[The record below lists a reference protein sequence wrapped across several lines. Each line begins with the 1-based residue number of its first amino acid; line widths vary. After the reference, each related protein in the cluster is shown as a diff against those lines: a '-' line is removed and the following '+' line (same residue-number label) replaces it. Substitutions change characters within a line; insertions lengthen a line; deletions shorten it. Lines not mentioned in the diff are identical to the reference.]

1 MREPCREHPEE
12 EVSYFCFDCNVP
24 PVCPECV
31 IHGEHRG
38 HNVQLLKKAA
48 PLIVKTIEEVQ
59 MQVRGK
65 VDEIEHQDQRI
76 QSRKR
81 EVIEQSQTAKQYMAN
96 AFEELRQRIDAR
108 ERELMQ
114 KCDDETT
121 EHMAELEQTQ
131 RILKGKQSALLSA
144 VDELDSKIKQNDD
157 VAVAVFYADNLEMIK
172 RTCLVESDLPQFRDI
187 PQRVNLSA
195 KIDM

>member
-1 MREPCREHPEE
+1 M
-12 EVSYFCFDCNVP
+12 
-24 PVCPECV
+24 
-31 IHGEHRG
+31 
-38 HNVQLLKKAA
+38 
-48 PLIVKTIEEVQ
+48 
-59 MQVRGK
+59 
-65 VDEIEHQDQRI
+65 
-76 QSRKR
+76 
-81 EVIEQSQTAKQYMAN
+81 IEQSQTAKQYMAN

-114 KCDDETT
+114 KCDDEAS

-157 VAVAVFYADNLEMIK
+157 VAVAVFYADSLEMIK
-172 RTCLVESDLPQFRDI
+172 RTCLMESDLPQFRDI